1 MYKKLLY
8 KCPIQEI
15 QYTQQV
21 QKEPIDIVYT
31 WVDSTDSEWKQKK
44 NKYKPEYIE
53 EIRFPNEEKPDLELE
68 TSLLFTLTNLTWIR
82 TVYIV
87 TMRPQIPQCLHKNK
101 YLKLLHYSNKIKIIH
116 HDQLDIPL
124 TFNSNVIEC
133 YLHNIK
139 GLSENFIYM
148 NDDFYIL
155 KKVPYSFFFHRSE
168 HTKKS
173 VPITINRTRLLIN
186 FYPKNWLN
194 IYTKSIAN
202 TIKKLQKKSF
212 CQKHH
217 ALPYT
222 LNRTFCKQMEKKYQK
237 HITINNENKFRTP
250 NDFIFYLVVYNE
262 GLNFYKTFQQIPFK
276 YKFVNDTQLPE
287 NIIDYAFLC
296 MNNIND
302 TELKSQV
309 EILKKLLLPIS
320 MTQDL
325 FS

>member
-155 KKVPYSFFFHRSE
+155 KKVPYSFFFSSIG
-168 HTKKS
+168 TYKK
-173 VPITINRTRLLIN
+173 ICT
-186 FYPKNWLN
+186 
-194 IYTKSIAN
+194 
-202 TIKKLQKKSF
+202 
-212 CQKHH
+212 H
-217 ALPYT
+217 
-222 LNRTFCKQMEKKYQK
+222 
-237 HITINNENKFRTP
+237 
-250 NDFIFYLVVYNE
+250 YN
-262 GLNFYKTFQQIPFK
+262 
-276 YKFVNDTQLPE
+276 
-287 NIIDYAFLC
+287 
-296 MNNIND
+296 
-302 TELKSQV
+302 
-309 EILKKLLLPIS
+309 
-320 MTQDL
+320 
-325 FS
+325 